1 MGSGRLHG
9 KTAVV
14 TGGGSGIGEGIAL
27 ALAKEGAR
35 VIITGRSEAKLQAA
49 AASLSEKTAPPIQY
63 RTLDVADRAAVNS
76 FFEWA
81 TGTLGRVDILVNS
94 AGVNIVKRS
103 VADLD
108 PSDWDKLL
116 AVNATGAYNCIHAVL
131 PQMRE
136 RRDGLII
143 NISSVAGVRAS
154 VLGGVAYTASK
165 FALTSMSHVMALEEK
180 DNGIRITNVHP
191 GEVETPLLDARPVP
205 VSAEH
210 RSKILQPEDIASM
223 VVAIACLPPRA
234 HVSDI
239 LIKPTTQ
246 SFA

>member
-1 MGSGRLHG
+1 MSTGRLQG

-14 TGGGSGIGEGIAL
+14 TGGGSGIGEGIAR
-27 ALAKEGAR
+27 ALAADGAR
-35 VIITGRSEAKLQAA
+35 VIITGRSEAKLRTVAE
-49 AASLSEKTAPPIQY
+49 SVKDKSAPPIQF
-63 RTLDVADRAAVNS
+63 RTLDVADRNAVNA

-81 TGTLGRVDILVNS
+81 TATLGHVDILVNS
-94 AGVNIVKRS
+94 AGTNIVKRS
-103 VADLD
+103 VAELD
-108 PSDWDKLL
+108 PADWDQLL

-136 RRDGLII
+136 RHDGLII

-165 FALTSMSHVMALEEK
+165 FALASMSHVMALEEK

-191 GEVETPLLDARPVP
+191 GEVETPLLDTRPVP

-210 RSKILQPEDIASM
+210 RSKILQPEDIAVM

-246 SFA
+246 PFA

>member
-1 MGSGRLHG
+1 MSTGRLQG

-27 ALAKEGAR
+27 GLAAEGAR
-35 VIITGRSEAKLQAA
+35 VVITGRSESKLRAA
-49 AASLSEKTAPPIQY
+49 AESFQDKSAPPIQF
-63 RTLDVADRAAVNS
+63 RTLDVADRSSVNA

-81 TGTLGRVDILVNS
+81 TTTLGRVDILVNS

-108 PSDWDKLL
+108 PADWDKLL

-131 PQMRE
+131 PQMRKQH
-136 RRDGLII
+136 DGLII

-165 FALTSMSHVMALEEK
+165 FALTSMSHVMAMEEK

-210 RSKILQPEDIASM
+210 RAKILQPEDVASM

-246 SFA
+246 AFA

>member
-1 MGSGRLHG
+1 MQLTN

-14 TGGGSGIGEGIAL
+14 TGGGSGIGAGIAL
-27 ALAKEGAR
+27 TLAAEGAR
-35 VIITGRSEAKLQAA
+35 VIITGRSETKLRTIAESIQD
-49 AASLSEKTAPPIQY
+49 TPAPPIQY
-63 RTLDVADRAAVNS
+63 RTLDVADRAAVNA
-76 FFEWA
+76 FFDWA
-81 TGTLGRVDILVNS
+81 TATLGQVDILVNS

-108 PSDWDKLL
+108 PADWDKLL

-131 PQMRE
+131 PQMRA

-180 DNGIRITNVHP
+180 DHGIRITNVHP

-210 RSKILQPEDIASM
+210 RSKILQPEDIASI

-246 SFA
+246 PFA

>member
-1 MGSGRLHG
+1 MNTGRLQG
-9 KTAVV
+9 RTAVV

-27 ALAKEGAR
+27 ALAAEGAR
-35 VIITGRSEAKLQAA
+35 VIITGRNEDKLRAVA
-49 AASLSEKTAPPIQY
+49 ESLADKSAPPIQY
-63 RTLDVADRAAVNS
+63 RTLDVADRKAVNT

-81 TGTLGRVDILVNS
+81 TATLGHVDILVNS
-94 AGVNIVKRS
+94 AGTNIVKRS

-108 PSDWDKLL
+108 PADWDKLF

-180 DNGIRITNVHP
+180 DHGIRITNVHP

-246 SFA
+246 PFA